1 MEHLDLIAATLTA
14 VLLKPID
21 YTAGRADYAGGQVAE
36 EVDRTAIDAVAIFA
50 KVRSALTEKFPPE
63 KIPQKW
69 D

>member
-14 VLLKPID
+14 ALLKPIN
-21 YTAGRADYAGGQVAE
+21 YTAGRTDYAGGRAAE
-36 EVDRTAIDAVAIFA
+36 AVDRTAIDAVAIFA

-63 KIPQKW
+63 KIAQKW